1 MAYILCSGPN
11 FPIHAAFQRQLQ
23 VIPHLAVVATP
34 PTLCAEEAAED
45 QDEADE
51 EEEEEDE
58 EMEEDSEAEALAK
71 EPSRPR
77 LRLR

>member
-1 MAYILCSGPN
+1 MQDCHTQAPRS
-11 FPIHAAFQRQLQ
+11 
-23 VIPHLAVVATP
+23 AVAIASTSVLLLKNVHWIKTCA
-34 PTLCAEEAAED
+34 LCAEEVEEEED
-45 QDEADE
+45 DADE